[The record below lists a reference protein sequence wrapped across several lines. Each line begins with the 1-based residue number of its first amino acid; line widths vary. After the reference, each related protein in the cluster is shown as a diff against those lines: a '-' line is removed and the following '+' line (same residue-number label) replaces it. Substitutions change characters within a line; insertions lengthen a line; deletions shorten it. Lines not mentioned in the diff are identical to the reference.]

1 MWCSGTLNAKYFCH
15 YFFFLTA
22 KFAKIFAKF
31 ATIVKFLIGRFP
43 KQILYY
49 YSPSISYFEPMKGL
63 KIILGT
69 VARVVLYFNG
79 HSHIGDVSFFGAV
92 YIDGK
97 RLSLFF

>member
-1 MWCSGTLNAKYFCH
+1 MWCSGTLNAGIFCH

-22 KFAKIFAKF
+22 KFAKIFANTNDCK
-31 ATIVKFLIGRFP
+31 VFLIGRFP
-43 KQILYY
+43 KQILLLFAFDFLLLNYER
-49 YSPSISYFEPMKGL
+49 IKNYF
-63 KIILGT
+63 LGT

>member
-1 MWCSGTLNAKYFCH
+1 
-15 YFFFLTA
+15 
-22 KFAKIFAKF
+22 
-31 ATIVKFLIGRFP
+31 
-43 KQILYY
+43 
-49 YSPSISYFEPMKGL
+49 MKGL
-63 KIILGT
+63 KLFFGT

>member
-1 MWCSGTLNAKYFCH
+1 
-15 YFFFLTA
+15 
-22 KFAKIFAKF
+22 
-31 ATIVKFLIGRFP
+31 
-43 KQILYY
+43 
-49 YSPSISYFEPMKGL
+49 MKGL

-97 RLSLFF
+97 RLSLFFKMARIWAKFILLVWVLL